1 MRRLSVLRMLAASA
15 LCFVLAGT
23 AGATVLLDE
32 TNLVAL
38 PTVAAPS
45 EFAFTTT
52 TAQALTVTLT
62 DLQAPAAFQSL
73 QIAVTLGDTVV
84 GSVSVDATSHTAA
97 LTLPAAIGNYVLHV
111 IGTPDATQNFGG
123 FGACVAPTASPT
135 SCIAADSFAG
145 TLATPAPPS
154 TNPASQVDTNFTSTT
169 AGTYTVTVTDDAF
182 PVALQRLSG
191 GLASGSTPI
200 TQLGLGTTPVTLAA
214 GTSYTLIL
222 GAVADATVKAGLY
235 GVHITDPSGAAVF
248 DRTLPVGGLGA
259 STVVKSSSAQSLNL
273 TLSDL
278 QYPAALATVGAAVT
292 AGGSP
297 ALAELTAGGSVA
309 VAAPAGSLEV
319 WTFASATAAPGVYSL
334 SLASTTA
341 SLLSTTQVVNPGSDS
356 APGSYAF
363 LVTLPA
369 AGTYQL
375 STTDFQFPATLQSLS
390 ATIAQNGTVLTQ
402 SETGVFTAAAG
413 TAVVLV
419 NAQPPTTG
427 NGIFAVTV
435 QTTATPATIVL
446 DQTQAV
452 GGVFDTRAITV
463 GQAGDYNVT
472 LTDLEF
478 PTSFANLAV
487 VVSQG
492 SQIIGKIYGGGTFAF
507 NVTSGTY
514 VLTFVATPSTTAAL
528 PANDNYGLYAVN
540 ITSAAPTITFTGSPT
555 SIAAGAAVQLTW
567 STQDATACTAAGA
580 SGWSGTEPTS
590 GTAGVVL
597 TATSTLTLTCT
608 GPGGSSTQSVPV
620 TVTAAPAKSGGGGGA
635 IDLACLTLLTLL
647 TAMRLSSA
655 RGGPKRIGRL

>member
-1 MRRLSVLRMLAASA
+1 LLLHNRKGISMRRLSVLRMLAASA

-435 QTTATPATIVL
+435 T
-446 DQTQAV
+446 DD
-452 GGVFDTRAITV
+452 GD
-463 GQAGDYNVT
+463 AGDDRPRSN
-472 LTDLEF
+472 
-478 PTSFANLAV
+478 
-487 VVSQG
+487 
-492 SQIIGKIYGGGTFAF
+492 
-507 NVTSGTY
+507 
-514 VLTFVATPSTTAAL
+514 
-528 PANDNYGLYAVN
+528 
-540 ITSAAPTITFTGSPT
+540 
-555 SIAAGAAVQLTW
+555 
-567 STQDATACTAAGA
+567 
-580 SGWSGTEPTS
+580 
-590 GTAGVVL
+590 
-597 TATSTLTLTCT
+597 
-608 GPGGSSTQSVPV
+608 
-620 TVTAAPAKSGGGGGA
+620 SGGGRRVRHSGDHGGPSG
-635 IDLACLTLLTLL
+635 
-647 TAMRLSSA
+647 RLQRDVDRSGVPHQFCES
-655 RGGPKRIGRL
+655 RGGRVAGQPDHRQDLWRRHVRVQRDIRHVCADVRRDAEHHRGAARKRQLWAVCGEHQFRRAHHHVYRQPDIDSRRRGGSAHVEHPGRDGMHGGRRERLERHRTDQRHRGRRAHRHLHVDPHLYGPAGRRPNRSP